1 MIYVKTKW
9 FHSDGDM
16 PVLFYSELDEDRSET
31 KKIEFFKN
39 GSVIFADSD
48 QECEYPILS
57 GYAYP
62 SNEEINQDN
71 QFEIINITKEE
82 FYKIWEEIALYHN
95 K

>member
-1 MIYVKTKW
+1 MLEQNSFILMVICR
-9 FHSDGDM
+9 
-16 PVLFYSELDEDRSET
+16 FYSIVSWMKIDLKL

-39 GSVIFADSD
+39 GSVIFANSD